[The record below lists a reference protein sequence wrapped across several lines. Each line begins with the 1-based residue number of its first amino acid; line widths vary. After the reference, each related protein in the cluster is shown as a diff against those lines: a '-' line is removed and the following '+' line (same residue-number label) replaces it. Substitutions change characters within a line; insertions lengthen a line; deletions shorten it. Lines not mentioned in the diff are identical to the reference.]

1 MFGCVCIYKLTHP
14 HPHTAHAAATH
25 RRCRPSFSQQGQ
37 GSVYLRGKCAPVLG
51 PDVRRRQVGT
61 GSCPSQGWL
70 EQARTQCTHTHTCMH
85 ACMSTTYKPACIHLK
100 VAEELI
106 EKSGRD
112 MSSTPMILSGHQ
124 TPLLLQKRLPC
135 QQHLKHPDAPLG
147 QPNPLKQTATDR

>member
-1 MFGCVCIYKLTHP
+1 MYEDVKL
-14 HPHTAHAAATH
+14 A
-25 RRCRPSFSQQGQ
+25 
-37 GSVYLRGKCAPVLG
+37 
-51 PDVRRRQVGT
+51 
-61 GSCPSQGWL
+61 
-70 EQARTQCTHTHTCMH
+70 QARALVKVGWNRLVHSAHTHTHACMH
-85 ACMSTTYKPACIHLK
+85 ACMSTYKPACIHLK